1 METTAAKQ
9 AREKSVNPAA
19 LSAGL
24 SAALSSAISTP
35 ERHLPP
41 APAPQ
46 ARSAPEHKSIGYGMP
61 CSHCRA
67 YYPAD
72 MHVCPICKSPDRISP
87 TEPAAHAP
95 SVVQPASQPALQLT
109 TGAHITGTQ
118 IVATQ
123 ITGTQIAGTQIGD
136 DRERFL
142 KELKSQA
149 FASHT
154 QINAAA
160 TFRCVLEHQHSG
172 ASEPAAVCHS
182 CYGEARQQAD
192 RLEAALHM
200 DAREAAKIVYDAV
213 WADTSDPNSTYL
225 NAATALLSELRK
237 RAGVGLL
244 LGANQPLAH

>member
-9 AREKSVNPAA
+9 AREKSINPAA
-19 LSAGL
+19 LSAAL
-24 SAALSSAISTP
+24 SAP
-35 ERHLPP
+35 ERHLPGP
-41 APAPQ
+41 APEV
-46 ARSAPEHKSIGYGMP
+46 RSAPEHKSIGYGMP
-61 CSHCRA
+61 CSRCRA

-72 MHVCPICKSPDRISP
+72 MHVCPICKSPNRVSP
-87 TEPAAHAP
+87 TEPAAHAY
-95 SVVQPASQPALQLT
+95 SLASAASQPA
-109 TGAHITGTQ
+109 TGTQ
-118 IVATQ
+118 ID
-123 ITGTQIAGTQIGD
+123 D

-154 QINAAA
+154 QINATA

-192 RLEAALHM
+192 RMEAALHM
-200 DAREAAKIVYDAV
+200 DTKEAARIVYDAV
-213 WADTSDPNSTYL
+213 WADTSDPNLTYL
-225 NAATALLSELRK
+225 NAASALLSELRK
-237 RAGVGLL
+237 RAGIGLL

>member
-19 LSAGL
+19 LS
-24 SAALSSAISTP
+24 TP
-35 ERHLPP
+35 ERRVPQGS
-41 APAPQ
+41 APAPSEKK
-46 ARSAPEHKSIGYGMP
+46 AIGYGMP
-61 CSHCRA
+61 CARCHA

-72 MHVCPICKSPDRISP
+72 MHACPICKSPDRVSP
-87 TEPAAHAP
+87 TEPVIHSMAS
-95 SVVQPASQPALQLT
+95 SVPQPA
-109 TGAHITGTQ
+109 TGAQ
-118 IVATQ
+118 ID
-123 ITGTQIAGTQIGD
+123 D

-172 ASEPAAVCHS
+172 ATEPAAGCHS

-200 DAREAAKIVYDAV
+200 DAKEAAKIVYEAV
-213 WADTSDPNSTYL
+213 WADTSDPNVTYL
-225 NAATALLSELRK
+225 NAATALLSELRN
-237 RAGVGLL
+237 RAAIGLL
-244 LGANQPLAH
+244 LGANQPLAHSIHGC

>member
-1 METTAAKQ
+1 VEPPGRTFDMETTAAKQ

-19 LSAGL
+19 LSTQTA
-24 SAALSSAISTP
+24 P
-35 ERHLPP
+35 ERHVPHG
-41 APAPQ
+41 
-46 ARSAPEHKSIGYGMP
+46 SAPGVPSEKKAIGYGMP
-61 CSHCRA
+61 CSRCHA

-72 MHVCPICKSPDRISP
+72 MHVCPICKSPDRVSP
-87 TEPAAHAP
+87 TAP
-95 SVVQPASQPALQLT
+95 VVHSMPSAVPQPA
-109 TGAHITGTQ
+109 TGAQ
-118 IVATQ
+118 ID
-123 ITGTQIAGTQIGD
+123 D

-172 ASEPAAVCHS
+172 ATEPAAVCHS

-200 DAREAAKIVYDAV
+200 DAKEAAKIVYEAV
-213 WADTSDPNSTYL
+213 WADTSDPNTTYL
-225 NAATALLSELRK
+225 NAANALLSELRN
-237 RAGVGLL
+237 RAGIGLL

>member
-1 METTAAKQ
+1 METTATKQ
-9 AREKSVNPAA
+9 AREKSVNP
-19 LSAGL
+19 L
-24 SAALSSAISTP
+24 AISTTKLSTP

-41 APAPQ
+41 GPAPEVP
-46 ARSAPEHKSIGYGMP
+46 SVPEHKSIGYGMP

-87 TEPAAHAP
+87 TEPTAHSHLSASAAAL
-95 SVVQPASQPALQLT
+95 PASQPA
-109 TGAHITGTQ
+109 TGA
-118 IVATQ
+118 Q
-123 ITGTQIAGTQIGD
+123 ITGTQIDD

-154 QINAAA
+154 QINATA

-192 RLEAALHM
+192 RMEAALHM
-200 DAREAAKIVYDAV
+200 DTKEAARIVYEAV
-213 WADTSDPNSTYL
+213 WADTSDPNLTYL
-225 NAATALLSELRK
+225 NAASALLSELRK
-237 RAGVGLL
+237 RAGIGLL